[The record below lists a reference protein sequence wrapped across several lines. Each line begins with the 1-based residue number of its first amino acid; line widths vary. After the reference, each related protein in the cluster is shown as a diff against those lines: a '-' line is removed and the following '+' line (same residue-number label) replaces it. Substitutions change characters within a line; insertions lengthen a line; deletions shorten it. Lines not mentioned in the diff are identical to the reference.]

1 MESNIPLP
9 TDNIYKFYALFG
21 LLLFVFSI
29 GSTLYL
35 GRTANE
41 IIFQTY
47 LEEESIKQIANPT
60 SLDQAKKLAD
70 DKRREIAISNRTWG
84 IRLLSGVSTV
94 GILLMAYGFWKWHR
108 EVQPVQ
114 DEMAK
119 LQLEKLR
126 HEVSKLTK
134 TGSPTPPR
142 EEPPEESTQ
151 PDA

>member
-29 GSTLYL
+29 GSTLYV

-47 LEEESIKQIANPT
+47 LEEESIKQIASPT
-60 SLDQAKKLAD
+60 ELDQAKKIAA

-84 IRLLSGVSTV
+84 IRLLGGVG
-94 GILLMAYGFWKWHR
+94 GIGMILVAYGFWKWHR
-108 EVQPVQ
+108 DVQPVQ
-114 DEMAK
+114 DEMAR

-126 HEVSKLTK
+126 YEVSQLTK
-134 TGSPTPPR
+134 PAAPSV
-142 EEPPEESTQ
+142 EVEASQEKSSEAE
-151 PDA
+151 D

>member
-29 GSTLYL
+29 GSTLYV

-60 SLDQAKKLAD
+60 SLDQAKKIAAD
-70 DKRREIAISNRTWG
+70 KSL
-84 IRLLSGVSTV
+84 RLGLF
-94 GILLMAYGFWKWHR
+94 ILPH
-108 EVQPVQ
+108 
-114 DEMAK
+114 
-119 LQLEKLR
+119 
-126 HEVSKLTK
+126 
-134 TGSPTPPR
+134 
-142 EEPPEESTQ
+142 
-151 PDA
+151 